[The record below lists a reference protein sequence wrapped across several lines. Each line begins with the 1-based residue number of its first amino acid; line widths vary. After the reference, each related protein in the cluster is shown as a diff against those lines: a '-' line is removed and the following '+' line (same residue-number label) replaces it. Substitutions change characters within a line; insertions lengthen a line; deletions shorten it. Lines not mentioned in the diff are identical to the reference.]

1 MAFPLFRPNPFAF
14 DVLLFWKQIKATDS
28 MGLVKEKEYFGF
40 FFFSCC
46 FMIKGT
52 NTGVGKKNWLFYP
65 VGVSVSLMF

>member
-1 MAFPLFRPNPFAF
+1 
-14 DVLLFWKQIKATDS
+14 

-40 FFFSCC
+40 SFFSCC